1 MAGGTGGGCVGCA
14 GLVGGTDP
22 YLPGDHVRLGPFRAV
37 GRLLGYVQGRELDPR
52 EPRLPRFIQLGSF
65 SDTLLVVSI
74 LVCDCHL

>member
-1 MAGGTGGGCVGCA
+1 MAGGTGGCVGCA
-14 GLVGGTDP
+14 GLVGGAGP

-37 GRLLGYVQGRELDPR
+37 GGAYGYVQGRELGPR

-65 SDTLLVVSI
+65 SDTFLVVSI